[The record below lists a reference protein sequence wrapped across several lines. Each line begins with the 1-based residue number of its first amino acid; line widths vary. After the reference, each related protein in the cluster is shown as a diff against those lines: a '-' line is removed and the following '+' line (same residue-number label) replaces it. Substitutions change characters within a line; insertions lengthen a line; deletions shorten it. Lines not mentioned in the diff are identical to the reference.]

1 MDKETKDY
9 IQKLIEQKT
18 EELKDYVDSKIESA
32 IENISERDIDTEIS
46 ELIDS
51 VLQND
56 EDACSKLNYFS
67 QGHYIEPVDY
77 TFKQDDTIWTCD
89 CFVGKKQMGT
99 GTGQTKKEA
108 KEAAAQQCIKELSV
122 TKKIKY

>member
-51 VLQND
+51 ILQND

-77 TFKQDDTIWTCD
+77 TFKQDDTVWTCD

-108 KEAAAQQCIKELSV
+108 KELAAEKTLQQLINKKLIK
-122 TKKIKY
+122 K